1 MKKVLAFLLTAVL
14 VVSASVCVAFA
25 APSAEVEGV
34 ISGIT
39 ITDKND
45 KAVEVTVEEIDSK
58 VNKNFY
64 NTLVGLKGETKK
76 ETLKI
81 VGHYNIDIQGKAKYP
96 LNIVLDVLGISAS
109 SDAYILLQKGKE
121 VKVVTPTIKNGK
133 LIFELEEAI
142 DKLALVVDGK
152 TADKVEEENDVLSP
166 QTSDSIGYVV
176 MLFVAAVAMLFVSK
190 KVKA

>member
-25 APSAEVEGV
+25 APSAEAEGV

-39 ITDKND
+39 ATDKND
-45 KAVEVTVEEIDSK
+45 KKVEVTVEQIDGK

-81 VGHYNIDIQGKAKYP
+81 VGHYNVDVKGNAKYP
-96 LNIVLDVLGISAS
+96 LNIVLNVLGISAS
-109 SDAYILLQKGKE
+109 SDAYVLLQKGKE
-121 VKVVTPTIKNGK
+121 VTVVTPTVKKGK
-133 LIFELEEAI
+133 LIFELEEEI

-152 TADKVEEENDVLSP
+152 TANKVEEENGVLSP

-176 MLFVAAVAMLFVSK
+176 MVLVTAVAMCFVSK

>member
-39 ITDKND
+39 VTDKND